1 MAGPSAIAAVPWLMY
16 FIFSVC
22 TLFAIPFVYFC
33 IPETRGLSLEELDFV
48 FQEGPVRQSG
58 KRNKAEQ
65 KRRLA
70 NGGGLDS
77 EASGAAVK
85 HIRLAEGQTISP
97 ESDSKEILDSQL
109 EFIGAQ
115 NE

>member
-33 IPETRGLSLEELDFV
+33 IPETRGLSLEELEFV
-48 FQEGPVRQSG
+48 FKDGPVRLSG
-58 KRNKAEQ
+58 KRNKAEW
-65 KRRLA
+65 KRRIA
-70 NGGGLDS
+70 DGGGLDS

-85 HIRLAEGQTISP
+85 HIRHAEGQTITP
-97 ESDSKEILDSQL
+97 ESESKEIVDTQL
-109 EFIGAQ
+109 EFTGARK
-115 NE
+115 E

>member
-1 MAGPSAIAAVPWLMY
+1 MAGPSAIEAVPWLMY

-48 FQEGPVRQSG
+48 FQDGPVRQSG
-58 KRNKAEQ
+58 KRNKAER
-65 KRRLA
+65 KLRLA
-70 NGGGLDS
+70 RGGGLDS

-85 HIRLAEGQTISP
+85 HIRLAEGQTITP
-97 ESDSKEILDSQL
+97 ESESKEIVDAQL
-109 EFIGAQ
+109 EFTSPRK
-115 NE
+115 E

>member
-48 FQEGPVRQSG
+48 FQDGPVRQSG
-58 KRNKAEQ
+58 KRNKAEW

-70 NGGGLDS
+70 SGGGLDS
-77 EASGAAVK
+77 EASGAAVQ
-85 HIRLAEGQTISP
+85 HIRLAEGQTITP
-97 ESDSKEILDSQL
+97 ESETKEVVDAQL
-109 EFIGAQ
+109 EFAGARKQ
-115 NE
+115 